1 MPLMP
6 SEYFPPVSMPL
17 MPSEFS
23 GLITPSEF
31 LPPAIT
37 QMRPSE
43 FFLPETSPWMP
54 FQDFPPVIDPQ
65 SQTMLPY
72 NDVWPENS
80 LSASSSDISP
90 PLLFR
95 RRRHRTSS
103 VSVLSIPNKF
113 LVSFVFAY
121 FTVYK
126 TLHLHCMLSVS

>member
-90 PLLFR
+90 AAVVPPQ
-95 RRRHRTSS
+95 TP
-103 VSVLSIPNKF
+103 PNKF
-113 LVSFVFAY
+113 GFGPFDS
-121 FTVYK
+121 K
-126 TLHLHCMLSVS
+126 